1 MKALL
6 LVLLFPCVA
15 LADDPSAQQIADKA
29 KDKNNTIGFDDATAD
44 IVLKVTTKSKEVR
57 LRQMTIKSKKNEG
70 LSKSVVRFLAPPDV
84 AGAAFLA
91 IENKGRDND
100 QFLFLPAL
108 GKTKRISS
116 SQRSQSFMGTDFSYG
131 DFDGKY
137 LSDANVTKLADE
149 TVDGAACYVL
159 DSVPKEAQAGE
170 YGKAKVWIEKSTFMV
185 RKVEFYD
192 KQSSLWKV
200 LRVVKVKNIEG
211 RTVIAESVMEDVKK
225 GSKTEVQLGKIDFKA
240 KIGDDE
246 FTEKAL
252 SRG

>member
-1 MKALL
+1 MIALAVALL
-6 LVLLFPCVA
+6 L
-15 LADDPSAQQIADKA
+15 ADDLTGQQIAEKA
-29 KDKNNTIGFDDATAD
+29 KDKNNTIGFDDAVAEV
-44 IVLKVTTKSKEVR
+44 VLRVTTKSKEVR
-57 LRQMTIKSKKNEG
+57 LRQMTIKSKRQDG
-70 LSKSVVRFLAPPDV
+70 LTRSVVRFMAPPDV

-100 QFLFLPAL
+100 QFLYLPAL
-108 GKTKRISS
+108 GKTKRISG

-131 DFDGKY
+131 DFDAKY
-137 LSDANVTKLADE
+137 LSDA
-149 TVDGAACYVL
+149 TVNKTGEEAVEGAQCWVL
-159 DSVPKEAQAGE
+159 DSAPKEGQAGE
-170 YGKAKVWIEKSTFMV
+170 YGKAKVWVEKGTFMV

-192 KQSSLWKV
+192 KQVALWKV
-200 LRVVKVKNIEG
+200 LRVLKVKTIDG